1 MKYVICTLL
10 FWGVLCSDLSGNTT
24 TDVGK
29 ITDTTNQALGVA
41 QNLAAQQS
49 LRAQQLLAYKQ
60 FAEELRG
67 MGIEPEKCKSWSRDQ
82 GQALRYLRPTGR
94 DGKEPNLFT
103 AGTCVN
109 PAPEDGSYWKEFLK
123 ENSKCSNY
131 TKGDKGEC
139 EKESNAN
146 PEPFADWSSFKA
158 KAGSVSVCKKESDSC
173 FMKFKEAAELAKAE
187 IRNNCSQCKALESLK
202 STLDQTLATIASLG
216 GLATSIYGL
225 SQKEQQ
231 AALISCE
238 QKCASVKSK
247 PKAYEDCMCT
257 SSYTLKDGTSMPCRQ
272 QSECT
277 PSKEDNCA
285 EQNKMMVEQG
295 LCSGSFCDYLD
306 CKCKCSAH
314 SMECDEKTLEC
325 VPAGTGT
332 DKPDSALADY
342 KGGDFKGAPSAEGLG
357 TEEGSEASSASGGSL
372 AGVGGG
378 MGSTSGVDPKQ
389 EDYTEKAGFAAS
401 RQGTGATGFA
411 GRGSEG
417 SYGEYGATSEEEA
430 SGEYAQEAGAEGIA
444 EAGEKSIWQLI
455 EEVYAE
461 GITANKFLS
470 AEYKDAKE
478 KAPEKKNIKKGG
490 KKSAAK
496 KKA

>member
-24 TDVGK
+24 DLGA

-49 LRAQQLLAYKQ
+49 LRAQQLLAYQQ

-67 MGIEPEKCKSWSRDQ
+67 MGIEPEKCKSWSSDQ
-82 GQALRYLRPTGR
+82 GKALRYLRLGGR
-94 DGKEPNLFT
+94 EGKDPDSFT
-103 AGTCVN
+103 PGTCVK
-109 PAPEDGSYWKEFLK
+109 PLSKDEKVSYWAKFLE
-123 ENSKCSNY
+123 ENGKCSEYKNLEGGCKKEASALTY
-131 TKGDKGEC
+131 TEWK
-139 EKESNAN
+139 N
-146 PEPFADWSSFKA
+146 FKA
-158 KAGSVSVCKKESDSC
+158 KADSVKDCKKETDSC
-173 FMKFKEAAELAKAE
+173 FIKFKEAAELAKVD

-202 STLDQTLATIASLG
+202 STLDQTLATISSLG

-257 SSYTLKDGTSMPCRQ
+257 SSYTLKDGSSMPCRQ

-277 PSKEDNCA
+277 PSEEDACT
-285 EQNKMMVEQG
+285 EQNRMMVDQG
-295 LCSGSFCDYLD
+295 LCSGSDCDYID
-306 CKCKCSAH
+306 CQCKCSAH
-314 SMECDEKTLEC
+314 SMECDQKTLKC

-332 DKPDSALADY
+332 DEPGTALADY
-342 KGGDFKGAPSAEGLG
+342 KGGDFKGAPSAEGLVA
-357 TEEGSEASSASGGSL
+357 EKGSEATAASGGSL
-372 AGVGGG
+372 GSVGGG
-378 MGSTSGVDPKQ
+378 ISSVSGVDPKQ

-455 EEVYAE
+455 EEIYTE
-461 GITANKFLS
+461 GITANRFLS
-470 AEYKDAKE
+470 AEYKEE
-478 KAPEKKNIKKGG
+478 KAPPKKNIKKGG
-490 KKSAAK
+490 KKSSVK